1 MVRELSAPG
10 FTVRELLLEDTV
22 VQCGYWDENL
32 GARYLFL
39 SAATGETLSAQ
50 EVYRRVNPSVVTVM
64 VQLSDGIGVGTGV
77 IFTEDGYILFWTA
90 PKGKGWKDE
99 AVKYVVYRI
108 AKGERFDIYNPNNIV
123 AITTDTYYKLP
134 YHNGSEKYTY
144 AVTALDRMQNES
156 KPAKTKVKL

>member
-1 MVRELSAPG
+1 MKPV
-10 FTVRELLLEDTV
+10 
-22 VQCGYWDENL
+22 W
-32 GARYLFL
+32 
-39 SAATGETLSAQ
+39 
-50 EVYRRVNPSVVTVM
+50 
-64 VQLSDGIGVGTGV
+64 
-77 IFTEDGYILFWTA
+77 TEDGYILFWTA

-144 AVTALDRMQNES
+144 AVTALGRMQNES